1 MKKAIAAV
9 LLWIINDAAIQ
20 LFRSFPAFFFPVYR
34 SGSKAWIGLLSAL
47 TGPFRIAVRDI
58 GALVLTL

>member
-20 LFRSFPAFFFPVYR
+20 LFRSFPAFSFPVYR

-47 TGPFRIAVRDI
+47 TGPFRIAV
-58 GALVLTL
+58 